1 MKELRQMAERLKELE
16 RRPDEELLQDEANT
30 IFGSLD
36 PDFNLDASA
45 SVAEPQTPAPCSTRL
60 TCLRRRVKREYT
72 SSDEED
78 TESLIQSIVPN
89 VPQTTITPAHKGQAR
104 LQQ

>member
-1 MKELRQMAERLKELE
+1 MVFQLLKNVFESNISMTL
-16 RRPDEELLQDEANT
+16 T
-30 IFGSLD
+30 IFMDCVGSLG

-45 SVAEPQTPAPCSTRL
+45 SVAEPQTPAPCSTRP

-78 TESLIQSIVPN
+78 TESLIQSVVPN
-89 VPQTTITPAHKGQAR
+89 IPQTTNTPAHKGQAR